1 MKIVTADSYVKV
13 VRDVRS
19 VTVDDIHFLAAAAA
33 AVGFHNLCSDSL

>member
-33 AVGFHNLCSDSL
+33 VGFHNRCSDSL